1 MVACKVPT
9 SSPQPAHGVLAGL
22 QILTA
27 TSGTPAS
34 LAHGT
39 TIVTNAIVE
48 RRTSAVGLLTTRGFR
63 DVLEIARQNR
73 THLYHLDLP
82 AKPEPLVPRRLRVEV
97 TGRSEEHTSELQSLA
112 YLVCRLLLGKKKI
125 DLTAQAVPPDSL
137 D

>member
-82 AKPEPLVPRRLRVEV
+82 AKPEPLVPRRFRLGISERGGPDGAVLTTLAHGRIRPHVEAFP
-97 TGRSEEHTSELQSLA
+97 RE
-112 YLVCRLLLGKKKI
+112 RLENWGLCL
-125 DLTAQAVPPDSL
+125 
-137 D
+137 